1 MMFGLVSYFMTPVH
15 PPNKDS
21 LKIHSQKSL
30 PIDLLSK
37 MTFGAEISLKYFSF
51 SSLKKDDSHTFG
63 RT

>member
-30 PIDLLSK
+30 PIDLLTK
-37 MTFGAEISLKYFSF
+37 MTFGAGFTQVFFIFIP
-51 SSLKKDDSHTFG
+51 
-63 RT
+63 